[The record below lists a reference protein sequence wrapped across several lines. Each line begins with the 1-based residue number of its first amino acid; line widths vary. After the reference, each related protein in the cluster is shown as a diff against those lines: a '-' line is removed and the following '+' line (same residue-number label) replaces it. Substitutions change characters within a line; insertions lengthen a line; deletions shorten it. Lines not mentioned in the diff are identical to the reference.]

1 MDFRRRNAGSVSWV
15 WDSNWAAV
23 WSLPWN
29 ARMRGEG
36 EREGLCGM
44 ESRYVRSPPAEGTEM
59 VRGADSPPGVGESGG

>member
-23 WSLPWN
+23 WSLPWK

-36 EREGLCGM
+36 EREGLYGM
-44 ESRYVRSPPAEGTEM
+44 ESR
-59 VRGADSPPGVGESGG
+59 